1 MCPTARMYECSLSRH
16 VCIAGACFVT
26 RMTDMVTCVHAS
38 SRSSSNSQTRS
49 RSCTCVAV
57 HLFCCFGLWAVHA
70 CICVCTCPFLFGPF
84 TRFGPLWPTLAH
96 FGPLWPALATLP
108 PPSPLFVTRC
118 TDSELSSTAV
128 VVMASEHRAKYLMR
142 SLVSLLSADG
152 GDPNRIVVSIDGTAE
167 SEPEDVCGLLGV
179 QGAVVS
185 NAPAL

>member
-1 MCPTARMYECSLSRH
+1 MQSLTTCLHCRRLFCDAYDGYGDVCACKQPKQLQFSNKEPILYVCGCALVLLFRVVGCARMYLRLHLSL
-16 VCIAGACFVT
+16 
-26 RMTDMVTCVHAS
+26 
-38 SRSSSNSQTRS
+38 
-49 RSCTCVAV
+49 
-57 HLFCCFGLWAVHA
+57 
-70 CICVCTCPFLFGPF
+70 PFWPIHPF
-84 TRFGPLWPTLAH
+84 WPTLAH